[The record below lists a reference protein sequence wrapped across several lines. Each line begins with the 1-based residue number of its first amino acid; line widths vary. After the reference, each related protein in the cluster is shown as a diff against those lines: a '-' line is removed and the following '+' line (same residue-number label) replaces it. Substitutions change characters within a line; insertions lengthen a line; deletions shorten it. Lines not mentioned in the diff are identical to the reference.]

1 MDYEVAKEKA
11 IRYIV
16 VARKTEDEVRKKL
29 IKSGFDEIII
39 DKVIKHLIKLDYI
52 NDNDYVDAYIR
63 QCMRLLNYSI
73 YEIKNK
79 LLQKGIKKDIIEEK
93 LQKLYECNYEEEIVA
108 KLLNGKLKSMEPIK
122 KKQYLFRRGFRC
134 KLSLDDSCD
143 DYYDEY

>member
-16 VARKTEDEVRKKL
+16 VARKTESEVRKKL
-29 IKSGFDEIII
+29 KNSGCEENIIN
-39 DKVIKHLIKLDYI
+39 KVIEHLIKLDYI
-52 NDNDYVDAYIR
+52 NDSEYVDAYIR

-93 LQKLYECNYEEEIVA
+93 LQVLYNTDYEEKLVQ
-108 KLLNGKLKSMEPIK
+108 KLLNGKLKSMEPLK
-122 KKQYLFRRGFRC
+122 QKQYLYRRGFRC
-134 KLSLDDSCD
+134 DFSIDNSE
-143 DYYDEY
+143 YY